1 MQLPPRYTEIELPH
15 WRCLPAHVAA
25 ADQARLKPVVASVP
39 ARLGLQEVPDSAA
52 FRFGIDLFN
61 SGFFWEAH
69 EVWEPVWMALPPNSA
84 ERTACRSLIQGANA
98 CLKLR
103 YGWNNAFSKLVREVE
118 RLVRD
123 ATLQDACVAGI
134 ALDQWAVAFRAF
146 ADRLEAGQEVAMGFA
161 PLDVAKFPF
170 LLMTPR

>member
-1 MQLPPRYTEIELPH
+1 MDVPPRYTEIELPH

-25 ADQARLKPVVASVP
+25 ADQGRLKPVVASVP
-39 ARLGLQEVPDSAA
+39 ERLGLPEVPDILA

-61 SGFFWEAH
+61 TGFFWEAH

-103 YGWNNAFSKLVREVE
+103 YGWNNAFSKLTREVE
-118 RLVRD
+118 RLVHE
-123 ATLQDACVAGI
+123 ATVREGCVVGI
-134 ALDQWAVAFRAF
+134 ALDQWAVGFRTF
-146 ADRLEAGQEVAMGFA
+146 ANGLEAGQELTMGFA
-161 PLDVAKFPF
+161 PADVPGFPY
-170 LLMTPR
+170 LEMVSR